1 MLCFRVGRHGMAKEQ
16 LKLVTGVLKKILHS
30 LRLPVSTAVPIII
43 ALQSI
48 FVPIKVHK
56 NESN

>member
-1 MLCFRVGRHGMAKEQ
+1 MAKEQ
-16 LKLVTGVLKKILHS
+16 QKLLTGVLKKILHS